1 MEEKKE
7 KPKLFGEYMEELG
20 ICTADQVSAALEYC
34 AACNKRSTYLS
45 IGQAL
50 GELGYTT
57 QDKIE
62 EVLRIQ
68 AKDRAAGGP
77 EDAEASEP
85 AEAGEPAEASEPG
98 EVVQQDVAEARLEEK
113 TEAEPVEDV
122 EEWDILTPEQA
133 EQSGLF
139 TPEQV
144 REAMHHC
151 AACSKIRRYLSLGE
165 ALVELGYAT
174 RDDIDEIMGTRVGA
188 EGPTEGVDMAKMAQA
203 LTDAEQMPAAAEA
216 ARSLGLC
223 TADELE
229 DALGYC
235 SDCAKRRRHL
245 SLAQAL
251 IELGYATEESI
262 DEALNP
268 PPPPPSHKQEEQPR
282 DKQPGTTDGGHPGF
296 RRDIFRRPHRHP

>member
-20 ICTADQVSAALEYC
+20 ICTADQVSTALEYC
-34 AACNKRSTYLS
+34 TACNKRSTYLS

-50 GELGYTT
+50 VELGYTT

-62 EVLRIQ
+62 EVLQMQ
-68 AKDRAAGGP
+68 AKDRAAAGGDDV
-77 EDAEASEP
+77 ETSEP
-85 AEAGEPAEASEPG
+85 AEARAPVQVAEQDEAGAGLEEQAEAEA
-98 EVVQQDVAEARLEEK
+98 AEQ
-113 TEAEPVEDV
+113 V

-133 EQSGLF
+133 EQSGIF

-174 RDDIDEIMGTRVGA
+174 RDDIDGIMATRV
-188 EGPTEGVDMAKMAQA
+188 ETEGATEGADMATMAQT
-203 LTDAEQMPAAAEA
+203 LMDAEQVTAAGEA
-216 ARSLGLC
+216 ARALGLC
-223 TADELE
+223 TPEQLE

-235 SDCAKRRRHL
+235 SDCAKRSRHL

-251 IELGYATEESI
+251 IELGYATQDSI
-262 DEALNP
+262 DELLSP
-268 PPPPPSHKQEEQPR
+268 PPQDQEEPSHNEQP
-282 DKQPGTTDGGHPGF
+282 KATDSGHPGF
-296 RRDIFRRPHRHP
+296 RRDIFRRPQRRP